1 MGRLS
6 NMQVFYNVVAVICL
20 ISLGIIAVTM
30 IGILIYIFVDM
41 ISDIVEIHRKGKKKK
56 SKPSP
61 RNALVFTK
69 DGYLIYC
76 KESNIDFNAYEEVER
91 YKEIF

>member
-1 MGRLS
+1 
-6 NMQVFYNVVAVICL
+6 MQAFYNVMAVICL
-20 ISLGIIAVTM
+20 TSMGIVGIMMAVV
-30 IGILIYIFVDM
+30 LICLFVDA
-41 ISDIVEIHRKGKKKK
+41 IIEAVKKCKKKK

-61 RNALVFTK
+61 RNALIFTK

-76 KESNIDFNAYEEVER
+76 KESNVDFNAYEEVER

>member
-1 MGRLS
+1 
-6 NMQVFYNVVAVICL
+6 MQTFYNVIAVICL
-20 ISLGIIAVTM
+20 ISLSIIAVTM
-30 IGILIYIFVDM
+30 LGILICLFVDA
-41 ISDIVEIHRKGKKKK
+41 IIEAVKKDKKKK

-61 RNALVFTK
+61 RNALIFTK

>member
-1 MGRLS
+1 
-6 NMQVFYNVVAVICL
+6 MQTFYNVMAVICL

-30 IGILIYIFVDM
+30 LGVLICLFVDA
-41 ISDIVEIHRKGKKKK
+41 IIEAVKKDKKKK

-61 RNALVFTK
+61 RNALIFTK

>member
-1 MGRLS
+1 
-6 NMQVFYNVVAVICL
+6 MQTFYNVMAVICL
-20 ISLGIIAVTM
+20 ISLGIIAVM
-30 IGILIYIFVDM
+30 MAVALICLFVDA
-41 ISDIVEIHRKGKKKK
+41 IIGAVKKGKKKK

>member
-1 MGRLS
+1 
-6 NMQVFYNVVAVICL
+6 MQAFYNVMTVICL
-20 ISLGIIAVTM
+20 TSLGII
-30 IGILIYIFVDM
+30 GIMMTVVLICLFVDA
-41 ISDIVEIHRKGKKKK
+41 IKGAVKKGKKKK
-56 SKPSP
+56 EPKPS

-76 KESNIDFNAYEEVER
+76 KESNVDFNAYEEVER

>member
-1 MGRLS
+1 MML
-6 NMQVFYNVVAVICL
+6 
-20 ISLGIIAVTM
+20 
-30 IGILIYIFVDM
+30 GILICLFADAIIGAVK
-41 ISDIVEIHRKGKKKK
+41 KGKKKK

>member
-1 MGRLS
+1 
-6 NMQVFYNVVAVICL
+6 MQAFYNVMAVICL

-30 IGILIYIFVDM
+30 LGILICLFVDA
-41 ISDIVEIHRKGKKKK
+41 IIEAVKKDKKKK

>member
-1 MGRLS
+1 
-6 NMQVFYNVVAVICL
+6 MQAFYNVMTAICL
-20 ISLGIIAVTM
+20 ISLGIIVVMMAA
-30 IGILIYIFVDM
+30 ILICLFVDA
-41 ISDIVEIHRKGKKKK
+41 IKGGVKKKK
-56 SKPSP
+56 KKEPKPS

-76 KESNIDFNAYEEVER
+76 KESNVDFNAYEEVER

>member
-1 MGRLS
+1 
-6 NMQVFYNVVAVICL
+6 MQTFYNVMAVICL

-30 IGILIYIFVDM
+30 LGILICLFVDA
-41 ISDIVEIHRKGKKKK
+41 IIEGVKKGKKKK

-61 RNALVFTK
+61 HNALVFTK
-69 DGYLIYC
+69 DGTVLYC
-76 KESNIDFNAYEEVER
+76 KKLDLDFNAYEEVER